1 MCHFVIPLIISCL
14 SVATYHLNVFEGL
27 PLKHTFPWRFISVH
41 VLFDM
46 QETQIYYILMA
57 KSDGLQK

>member
-14 SVATYHLNVFEGL
+14 SVAIYHLNVFEGL
-27 PLKHTFPWRFISVH
+27 PFKHIFPWRFISVH